1 MINYFDL
8 INEIKKKKFH
18 KNYIFYGTDEN
29 LIKESIG
36 SITNIFVNND
46 FKDFNLS
53 KLDGN
58 KVSFDEIYNTCE
70 TLPIMSEKKAVIVYR
85 ATFLS
90 DKTDSDNASKYS
102 SLLKYLKNMP
112 EHCIFICY
120 YILNEGEKKPSKK
133 IKSLEG
139 EACVVRIDKLKGI
152 SFNKKVQHIF
162 EERGK
167 EISKA
172 DLSLFCSMVDNNLN
186 VVQNE
191 IDKLCSFVGDRG
203 ITKEDIKL
211 MQPQKSE
218 NIVYTLLDYVIM
230 KKPQK
235 AIDILNELIYKGESP
250 FTILRL
256 IQRQFYMLYAIKEN
270 IRMGKSKEEI
280 MKQHNLL
287 SFVYDNYVSQ
297 LSKYKSEKLKKA
309 LQLSLNSEQIL
320 KSTNMNKK
328 TELEMLIINIAMI

>member
-29 LIKESIG
+29 LIKESIDNI
-36 SITNIFVNND
+36 SNIFVDNS

-70 TLPIMSEKKAVIVYR
+70 TLPIMSEKKVVVVYR

-90 DKTDSDNASKYS
+90 DKTDLDNASKYN
-102 SLLKYLKNMP
+102 SLIKYLKNMP
-112 EHCIFICY
+112 EHCVFICY
-120 YILNEGEKKPSKK
+120 YILDEGEKKPSKK
-133 IKSLEG
+133 MKALEG
-139 EACVVRIDKLKGI
+139 IACVVKVDRLKGI

-162 EERGK
+162 EKNGK

-172 DLSLFCSMVDNNLN
+172 DLSLFCSMIDKNLN

-191 IDKLCSFVGDRG
+191 IDKLCSYVGDRG

-218 NIVYTLLDYVIM
+218 SIIYTLLDYVIM

-235 AIDILNELIYKGESP
+235 AIDVLNELIYKGESP
-250 FTILRL
+250 YTILRL
-256 IQRQFYMLYAIKEN
+256 IQRQFYMLFAIKEN
-270 IRMGKSKEEI
+270 IRIGKSKEEI
-280 MKQHNLL
+280 MKQLNLF
-287 SFVYDNYVSQ
+287 SFVYDNYVAQ
-297 LSKYKSEKLKKA
+297 LSNYKSEKLKKA
-309 LQLSLNSEQIL
+309 LQLTLDSEQIL
-320 KSTNMNKK
+320 KSTNMDKK